1 MRKKPGRQYDMDSGD
16 WKAGRI
22 RRGVMAVVLISTLAA
37 FPCFGTNADLGNAKK
52 KVSSIEEEKKKVE
65 NTLKSLE
72 GLKADTAAYVSGL
85 DENMAALETELSQ
98 LEVQINEKNW
108 QVEKTREELELAE
121 ETEKRQ
127 YQSMKLRIR
136 YMYERGETEFLD
148 LLFQAADLSQLL
160 NRAEYI
166 KKISEYDRMKL
177 DEYIQT
183 KLEVADKKAGL
194 ETEQAELLA
203 LQETTLAK
211 RDSVELL
218 LQEKTRELRSY
229 ESKIASAEAQI
240 DEYEQDLKAQEARI
254 QQIEAEIK
262 RKEEEARKAAEAAGK
277 TYNTASIGNIK
288 FIWPCPASSRI
299 TSSFGSRSSPTE
311 GASTNHKGI
320 DIGAATGSNI
330 LAAASGEVTIAT
342 YSYSAG
348 NYIMIN
354 HGGGVY
360 TVYMHCSQLLASVGD
375 QVSQGQVIA
384 KVGSTGY
391 STGPHLHF
399 GIRVNGS
406 YVNPASYVS
415 P

>member
-1 MRKKPGRQYDMDSGD
+1 M
-16 WKAGRI
+16 
-22 RRGVMAVVLISTLAA
+22 
-37 FPCFGTNADLGNAKK
+37 
-52 KVSSIEEEKKKVE
+52 
-65 NTLKSLE
+65 
-72 GLKADTAAYVSGL
+72 
-85 DENMAALETELSQ
+85 
-98 LEVQINEKNW
+98 
-108 QVEKTREELELAE
+108 
-121 ETEKRQ
+121 
-127 YQSMKLRIR
+127 
-136 YMYERGETEFLD
+136 
-148 LLFQAADLSQLL
+148 
-160 NRAEYI
+160 
-166 KKISEYDRMKL
+166 
-177 DEYIQT
+177 
-183 KLEVADKKAGL
+183 
-194 ETEQAELLA
+194 
-203 LQETTLAK
+203 
-211 RDSVELL
+211 
-218 LQEKTRELRSY
+218 
-229 ESKIASAEAQI
+229 
-240 DEYEQDLKAQEARI
+240 I

-311 GASTNHKGI
+311 GASTDHKGI